1 MDNTELRNK
10 LKDMLLNT
18 KELAQMLDVNY
29 FDLVR
34 FLSGKTTN
42 LSKPQL
48 EKVQKYFS
56 NKKTTTIETPYD

>member
-18 KELAQMLDVNY
+18 KELAQMLDINY
-29 FDLVR
+29 YDLVR

-56 NKKTTTIETPYD
+56 KQPLT